1 MSFRVAPLED
11 MTAGKKSR
19 DKLAWTDD
27 LVSAFCAA
35 QKTLST
41 TKSIASP
48 QPDDQLWIVNDGAV
62 RQPGIASTLYVMR
75 QGEPVPAGFFSAK
88 LNPNQKDWLPCEIE
102 ALAISASIN
111 HFAPYIIQS
120 SLHVC
125 ILTDSKPC
133 VQAYEK
139 LCHGS
144 FSASLRISTFLSIV
158 SRYQASI
165 HCIRGI
171 HNALSDFGSRHPI
184 KCHDERCQICSFLS
198 DSELCVIRDISI
210 SDII

>member
-1 MSFRVAPLED
+1 
-11 MTAGKKSR
+11 MTAGKKSS
-19 DKLAWTDD
+19 DKLAWIDD

-35 QKTLST
+35 QKALST
-41 TKSIASP
+41 STKSIASP
-48 QPDDQLWIVNDGAV
+48 QPDDKLWIVNDGAV

-75 QGEPVPAGFFSAK
+75 QGKPVPAAK
-88 LNPNQKDWLPCEIE
+88 LNHNQKYWLTCEIE

-111 HFAPYIIQS
+111 HFTLYNIQS

-139 LCHGS
+139 LCRVS
-144 FSASLRISTFLSIV
+144 FSASPRISTFLSIV

-165 HCIRGI
+165 RHIRGI
-171 HNALSDFGSRHPI
+171 HNALSDFASRHPI
-184 KCHDERCQICSFLS
+184 EYHDKRCQICSFCQILNHVS
-198 DSELCVIRDISI
+198 FVISPYLTL
-210 SDII
+210 